1 MPNGYQGP
9 ETHNERMLE
18 QQLARANERIER
30 LQAENDAFVLAST
43 RETTATVTLNVAVA
57 QRAKKAEARVEE
69 LEAMLRSVLTYVGR
83 SQFLVGADALREE
96 IEDVLLHE

>member
-1 MPNGYQGP
+1 MSFDEQHEQNLRDL
-9 ETHNERMLE
+9 RM
-18 QQLARANERIER
+18 I
-30 LQAENDAFVLAST
+30 
-43 RETTATVTLNVAVA
+43 REDPAWALTAV
-57 QRAKKAEARVEE
+57 QRWRELEARVDE